1 MTYDLGIIKRQRY
14 NPIGSTATVTGAIT
28 TSFNQNG
35 VNYTAHIFTT
45 TGTLLISTGVIAEY
59 LIVAG
64 GGAGGGAGTDGA
76 AGGGGGGGLTTG
88 TIGLVPNVSYTI
100 AVGRGGV
107 GRSDNTG
114 TVAGNSSISGSGIS
128 IVALGGGWGSAKGL
142 FAGAG
147 GSGGGGHQV
156 QSTGGAAGVGTF
168 SSGGGPN
175 TATNYVNA
183 GGASAGN
190 VSAYGSGGGGGAGA
204 AGQVGTTTYGG
215 VGGIGTFTT
224 IINTATAISLGIGH
238 YVTATT
244 YVAIFNGSS
253 QYLTVPASTT
263 FNYDTG
269 DFTWECWI
277 NPIAGNVQLLID
289 FWVTVSPLT
298 IGQCQLYLDSTL
310 VLIFSWA
317 TGSSTFDSITSASAL
332 TSNVW
337 SHVALVRSGS
347 GTGNLKIYINGNL
360 TVTSAGAITQTLG
373 VSSLPGS
380 IGRQTVNNSFY
391 YKGYISNIRLV
402 KGVAVYTGNFTV
414 PTGPLTSTST
424 SNPFGGVN
432 TNAITA
438 TTSTSLLTLQD
449 STIIDNSSY
458 ALSITNIGSVSILGL
473 LTTFGTPSNTIY
485 FAGGG
490 GGSSFT
496 ARMGVGGLGGGGGAV
511 NATGAGAL
519 GSTGTQYTGGGGG
532 GAYAGGA
539 TAFGGNGG
547 SGVVIIRYPSFST
560 ASILS
565 TVSSQALVLQPD
577 SNFKYNSLLLSNL
590 SPPTYLGY
598 AVDYLIVAGGG
609 AGGGGTPGGQPGQGG
624 GGAGGFLTS
633 NSYPVVSGHQYII
646 TVGAGATGGTGVGPT
661 GSTSSFD
668 TILAY
673 GGGGGSGAFPA
684 YDGTNGGSGGGAAG
698 FPGGTSVGGKG
709 VYPGSTYISAARQG
723 YDGGNSRSGTGPY
736 PSGGGGGAGGAGG
749 NASGSTSGSGGIGN
763 TSTIITTA
771 QATSW
776 GIGEGSGGSVYF
788 SGGGGGS
795 PNASSS
801 LSPVAGQGGLGG
813 GAPGIAL
820 SSGSANGFSATAFT
834 GGGGGGAVYAF
845 GQNRVGGNGGSGVV
859 VVRYSG
865 TNILAT
871 GGNTSTSGG
880 YVYHLFTS
888 SGVITFTG
896 TGTNQVLDN
905 LTFLDSSYNY
915 NSVSVNGNPAQG
927 TFSPYGQNWST
938 YFNSNLDSLQIPT
951 STGTSLDLT
960 SSTFTIE
967 AWINVKTLSSQS
979 YIAGVSNSVATS
991 NTSTFDWSFFVT
1003 TGTGAISYQSAKG
1016 SSSLIVTGGT
1026 ITTSTWN
1033 HVAVS
1038 RVGSSATVFVNGIGT
1053 TGAVNTITNTN
1064 TNIFSIGQLGSF
1076 NRRLFNGYISNFR
1089 VVKGVTVYATNTN
1102 FTPPTSPL
1110 PLVTNTVLLACSS
1123 NRFIDVSGTTSSFIT
1138 SGTVSVSKYTPFSPL
1153 GTYNKSYTGAS
1164 VYLDGTSQY
1173 INISH
1178 NGNIDLSTGQ
1188 PNFTIEC
1195 WFYKFNLVSISTLYG
1210 KGGTIGTNNQS
1221 YSANIETDGKIS
1233 WYLADSITNTYRY
1246 VGQTISTPIV
1256 ANTWN
1261 HFALVRNGNIA
1272 TAFLNGVA
1280 SAPISIVYDMVDD
1293 GGSLTIGALFDPT
1306 FRQGFNG
1313 FITNFR
1319 IVKGVAIY
1327 TSTFTPPS
1335 TPLLTIDTST
1345 STSLLLK
1352 FDNASIIDYSGNS
1365 NIIAMSSSTIS
1376 NSQTKFNAYN
1386 MYFNGT
1392 SNLQILSGSNT
1403 SLNLSTGDFT
1413 IEAWIYS
1420 TSLQVDNACI
1430 ISNGSASGISFGFTG
1445 SGLSLGWG
1453 VGGIS
1458 DYSFAHGMSLNTWY
1472 HVALTRNSTNMRMFV
1487 NGTQIGVTQS
1497 ISKAYDLSGISGT
1510 NSTIGSY
1517 SSSGYFFVGYIDD
1530 LRVTRGIARYTT
1542 NFGPLANR
1550 LQVR

>member
-14 NPIGSTATVTGAIT
+14 NPIGSTATTGAIT

-45 TGTLLISTGVIAEY
+45 TGTLLLSTGVIAEY

-76 AGGGGGGGLTTG
+76 AGGGGGGGVTTG
-88 TIGLVPNVSYTI
+88 TVGLVPNVSYTI
-100 AVGRGGV
+100 AVGQGGV

-204 AGQVGTTTYGG
+204 AGQAGTTTYGG
-215 VGGIGTFTT
+215 SGGTGTFTT
-224 IINTATAISLGIGH
+224 IISTTVGILLGIG
-238 YVTATT
+238 
-244 YVAIFNGSS
+244 
-253 QYLTVPASTT
+253 QY
-263 FNYDTG
+263 
-269 DFTWECWI
+269 
-277 NPIAGNVQLLID
+277 
-289 FWVTVSPLT
+289 
-298 IGQCQLYLDSTL
+298 
-310 VLIFSWA
+310 
-317 TGSSTFDSITSASAL
+317 
-332 TSNVW
+332 
-337 SHVALVRSGS
+337 
-347 GTGNLKIYINGNL
+347 
-360 TVTSAGAITQTLG
+360 
-373 VSSLPGS
+373 
-380 IGRQTVNNSFY
+380 
-391 YKGYISNIRLV
+391 
-402 KGVAVYTGNFTV
+402 
-414 PTGPLTSTST
+414 
-424 SNPFGGVN
+424 
-432 TNAITA
+432 ITA
-438 TTSTSLLTLQD
+438 T
-449 STIIDNSSY
+449 N
-458 ALSITNIGSVSILGL
+458 AL
-473 LTTFGTPSNTIY
+473 Y

-490 GGSSFT
+490 GGSSFVAT
-496 ARMGVGGLGGGGGAV
+496 MGQGGFGGGGVAV
-511 NATGAGAL
+511 NASGAGAI

-532 GAYAGGA
+532 AAYSGGA
-539 TAFGGNGG
+539 TLFGGNGG

-560 ASILS
+560 ASIFS

-590 SPPTYLGY
+590 APQSYQSPLPIEYL
-598 AVDYLIVAGGG
+598 VVAGGG
-609 AGGGGTPGGQPGQGG
+609 ASGGIASGGTSGGLGG
-624 GGAGGFLTS
+624 GGAGGFLS
-633 NSYPVVSGHQYII
+633 GINYLVSSGTYIV
-646 TVGAGATGGTGVGPT
+646 TVGAGGTGATAVGAN
-661 GSTSSFD
+661 GSNSVFD
-668 TILAY
+668 SITAL
-673 GGGGGSGAFPA
+673 GGGGGGGGISVTIV
-684 YDGTNGGSGGGAAG
+684 DGQVGGSGGG
-698 FPGGTSVGGKG
+698 GGYTGVGGAG
-709 VYPGSTYISAARQG
+709 YSLGGRNQGNNGSAGTNVTPAF
-723 YDGGNSRSGTGPY
+723 SG
-736 PSGGGGGAGGAGG
+736 GGGGGAGAAAGASSSSAGG
-749 NASGSTSGSGGIGN
+749 NGGAGKQWVDGN
-763 TSTIITTA
+763 YYA
-771 QATSW
+771 
-776 GIGEGSGGSVYF
+776 G
-788 SGGGGGS
+788 GGGGGS
-795 PNASSS
+795 K
-801 LSPVAGQGGLGG
+801 AGTTAGTGGLGG
-813 GAPGIAL
+813 GGAGVTTSAGIDGL
-820 SSGSANGFSATAFT
+820 PNT
-834 GGGGGGAVYAF
+834 GGGGGGIVRLSLARN
-845 GQNRVGGNGGSGVV
+845 GMNGGSGIVII
-859 VVRYSG
+859 RYSG
-865 TNILAT
+865 TNILAY
-871 GGNTSTSGG
+871 GGNTTTSGG
-880 YVYHLFTS
+880 YTIH
-888 SGVITFTG
+888 TFTASG
-896 TGTNQVLDN
+896 TILFSGYSPSTTSTLINSTLV
-905 LTFLDSSYNY
+905 DSSYN
-915 NSVSVNGNPAQG
+915 NNPVNFNGTLTQG

-967 AWINVKTLSSQS
+967 AWINVTSLTSQS

-1016 SSSLIVTGGT
+1016 SSSLLVTGGT

-1038 RVGSSATVFVNGIGT
+1038 RVGSTATVFVNGIGT

-1064 TNIFSIGQLGSF
+1064 TNIFSIGRLGSF

-1110 PLVTNTVLLACSS
+1110 PLLTNTVLLACSS

-1138 SGTVSVSKYTPFSPL
+1138 SGTVSVSRYTPFSPL
-1153 GTYNKSYTGAS
+1153 GTYNKSYNGSS
-1164 VYLDGTSQY
+1164 VYLNGSTNYLTTYSPSGFLFGTNDFTVESWIY
-1173 INISH
+1173 LNTAAT
-1178 NGNIDLSTGQ
+1178 NGDSSTDKVVFGGF
-1188 PNFTIEC
+1188 NFT
-1195 WFYKFNLVSISTLYG
+1195 
-1210 KGGTIGTNNQS
+1210 
-1221 YSANIETDGKIS
+1221 
-1233 WYLADSITNTYRY
+1233 
-1246 VGQTISTPIV
+1246 P
-1256 ANTWN
+1256 
-1261 HFALVRNGNIA
+1261 
-1272 TAFLNGVA
+1272 AFLCFINNSTIYRASIWDGSNQYNSTITILPKTWTHVAWVRQSSILNIYTNGVSGYTNASYTTNWTVSTTAYIGRSDSSDDRYFPGYISNLRIVNGVA
-1280 SAPISIVYDMVDD
+1280 VYT
-1293 GGSLTIGALFDPT
+1293 G
-1306 FRQGFNG
+1306 N
-1313 FITNFR
+1313 
-1319 IVKGVAIY
+1319 
-1327 TSTFTPPS
+1327 FTPLT

-1365 NIIAMSSSTIS
+1365 TVIPYTTATIS
-1376 NSQTKFNAYN
+1376 NSQTKFNPYS

-1392 SNLQILSGSNT
+1392 SNLQIPSGSNP

-1420 TSLQVDNACI
+1420 TSLQTDNACI
-1430 ISNGSASGISFGFTG
+1430 ISNGAGGGFSFGFTG

-1453 VGGIS
+1453 IGSIS

-1510 NSTIGSY
+1510 NPTIGSY
-1517 SSSGYFFVGYIDD
+1517 DPSLYFFVGYIDD
-1530 LRVTRGIARYTT
+1530 LRVTRGIARYTA

-1550 LQVR
+1550 LQIR